1 MSGNNK
7 TQPTQDTFTV
17 CQEHADKFFSG
28 IKTSVPQYHQSVTN
42 LQQELLSAC
51 ESTVRTCIATHKE
64 HASKFGIKAQI
75 PDSVAKV
82 GNTIANDIA
91 SVIQIQNKILLFGID
106 TTQQSIK
113 TMEDNAKIY
122 NGFVQTWLSYFKK
135 D

>member
-7 TQPTQDTFTV
+7 TQQTQDTFTAY
-17 CQEHADKFFSG
+17 QDYTDKLFNK

-42 LQQELLSAC
+42 LQQEVLNAC
-51 ESTVRTCIATHKE
+51 ENTVRTCIATGKE
-64 HASKFGIKAQI
+64 NASKFGINTKV

-82 GNTIANDIA
+82 GNTIADDIA

-106 TTQQSIK
+106 TTQQGIK
-113 TMEDNAKIY
+113 TMEDNAKMY